1 MTADAI
7 ADFLFLTNGKF
18 VTLSKQWDIEKEI
31 LCEIIYTL

>member
-7 ADFLFLTNGKF
+7 ADFLFLTKRKF